1 MRKVINGRTY
11 NTATS
16 KEIGTD
22 ARKRSNFNYCHETL
36 YRNTKGAYFI
46 HGDGGPTSRYAR
58 RVDQN
63 SWAGGEAIVP
73 LTSAEAQE
81 WAEEHLSTDGYEA
94 EFGEQDEASGDLT
107 TRERVG
113 LTLDKDIMANLRK
126 LSRESGVPMSTMVD
140 RALLAMYG
148 DEF

>member
-11 NTATS
+11 NTETS

-22 ARKRSNFNYCHETL
+22 VRNRSNFNYCHETL

-46 HGDGGPTSRYAR
+46 HGDGGPSSRYAR

-81 WAEEHLSTDGYEA
+81 WAEKHLTAEELEA
-94 EFGEQDEASGDLT
+94 EFGEQPEAESDLVN
-107 TRERVG
+107 RERVG
-113 LTLDKDIMANLRK
+113 LTLGKDVMAGMRK
-126 LSRESGVPMSTMVD
+126 LSRETGVPMSTMID
-140 RALLAMYG
+140 RAILAMYG
-148 DEF
+148 DKF